1 MEIVSIDGDTA
12 VCVLDDIS
20 INASISLVPEAM
32 VGDYAI
38 VHAGFAIEILNED
51 EARETMKLF
60 DDIEESYRE
69 SLEADPAD

>member
-38 VHAGFAIEILNED
+38 VYARGSPSRFSMRTRREIQ
-51 EARETMKLF
+51 
-60 DDIEESYRE
+60 
-69 SLEADPAD
+69 